1 MRSSLL
7 LLLIGVLL
15 AGCVSVNVGSD
26 DGNVQTQYLLS
37 DLSPTTERRSAPIPR
52 RLLVTPVPSS
62 VGETFAVAYSRA
74 EQQRSFYQFA
84 SWADRPSTRFARLLV
99 DRIEARGMFTSVA
112 ALGSNVGGDL
122 LLNVLIIEVIHDVPA
137 GTGDVEA
144 QVELIERRGRRLV
157 ARQRF
162 AASVPTAQEN
172 APAAVDAMSRAVTTI
187 LDRILPWLEKA
198 AESLPP
204 PQPR

>member
-1 MRSSLL
+1 MRASLL
-7 LLLIGVLL
+7 LLLISVLL

-26 DGNVQTQYLLS
+26 EGKVQTQYLLS
-37 DLSPTTERRSAPIPR
+37 DLSPTTERRSTPIPR

-62 VGETFAVAYSRA
+62 VGETFAIAYSRA
-74 EQQRSFYQFA
+74 AQQRAFYQFA

-122 LLNVLIIEVIHDVPA
+122 LLNVLITEVLHDVPA
-137 GTGDVEA
+137 GTGHVEA

-172 APAAVDAMSRAVTTI
+172 APAAVDAMSRAATTI
-187 LDRILPWLEKA
+187 LDQILPWLEKA